1 MRLRALAPGKV
12 NLALFLGPARPDGR
26 HELVT
31 IFESISLSDE
41 IVLVERPPEHRF
53 DEVICPGVTG
63 LNLAA
68 EALAALRRRGWESPP
83 LRVEID
89 KRVPIAAGLGGG
101 SADAAAVLRMA
112 CELAPGRP
120 EEVSALAAELGADV
134 PSQLVP
140 GVSLGTG
147 AGDIV
152 EPLAPLAPHAL
163 VVVPLPIPLST
174 AAVYR
179 EADRLGLSRAESELE
194 RLANELLGAFQ
205 PGAEPRHDL
214 LVNDLAPAA
223 ISLCPAI
230 EDALAATR
238 TAGAE
243 VSFVSGS
250 GPTVV
255 GLFWAEQHGERAVA
269 AAHELRRRYPEAAAV
284 VPVGPEHGA
293 PIVV

>member
-12 NLALFLGPARPDGR
+12 NLALFLGPERPDGR
-26 HELVT
+26 HQLVT
-31 IFESISLSDE
+31 IFESVSLSDE
-41 IVLVERPPEHRF
+41 IVLAELSPGHF
-53 DEVICPGVTG
+53 DEVVCSGVSG
-63 LNLAA
+63 SNLAA
-68 EALAALRRRGWESPP
+68 EALSALRRRGWEGPP

-89 KRVPIAAGLGGG
+89 KRVPIAAGMGGG

-147 AGDIV
+147 AGDLI
-152 EPLAPLAPHAL
+152 EPLSPLAPHAL
-163 VVVPLPIPLST
+163 VIVPLPVPLST

-179 EADRLGLSRAESELE
+179 EADRLGLFRAECELE
-194 RLANELLGAFQ
+194 RLGDELLRAFQ
-205 PGAEPRHDL
+205 PGAEPRHEL
-214 LVNDLAPAA
+214 LVNDLQPAA

-230 EDALAATR
+230 EDALAATHE
-238 TAGAE
+238 AGAE
-243 VSFVSGS
+243 VSLVSGS
-250 GPTVV
+250 GPTVA
-255 GLFWAEQHGERAVA
+255 GLFWAEQHGERAAA
-269 AAHELRRRYPEAAAV
+269 AAHKLQRRYPEAKAV